1 MARGQVAMRGF
12 RGHFCVSVPFRNR
25 TPMLRRRGGEQL
37 SFVADSF
44 TKGKGKSAKSTQRS
58 GDGERERG
66 ADSQEPVPVSEE
78 RAGNEVR
85 SYTHTERECV
95 CERDVV

>member
-1 MARGQVAMRGF
+1 
-12 RGHFCVSVPFRNR
+12 
-25 TPMLRRRGGEQL
+25 MLQRRGGEQL

-66 ADSQEPVPVSEE
+66 ADSQEPVPVSKE
-78 RAGNEVR
+78 RTGNEVR
-85 SYTHTERECV
+85 SYRERE
-95 CERDVV
+95 R